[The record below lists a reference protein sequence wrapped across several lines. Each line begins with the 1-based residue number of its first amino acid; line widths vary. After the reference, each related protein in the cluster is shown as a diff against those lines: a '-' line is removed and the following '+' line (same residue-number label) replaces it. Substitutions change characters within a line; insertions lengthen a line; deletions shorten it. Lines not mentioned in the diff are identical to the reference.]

1 MGALQD
7 SVNGAAPFLCSDT
20 TALVAFHGNGLG
32 SSPREDEPRTFYM
45 ENGFPRSS
53 QESASADVVASCFE
67 DPSHRLIANIL
78 AELDNIVVNTVNGL
92 GLVGLNTRQE
102 VTSAMSCSDVG
113 QEQQQSPTGLGGSA
127 MVHDKRPQGD
137 PDRQPLGK
145 KRRTI
150 LHRGDVTAISPSACD
165 DSNED
170 AASEGSEHD
179 DAQDL
184 LPPTVAVVHDRC
196 ASFLNHIDS
205 LNIFMVP
212 LIRIR

>member
-1 MGALQD
+1 MDALQD
-7 SVNGAAPFLCSDT
+7 SVNGVTPFLCSET
-20 TALVAFHGNGLG
+20 TALVAFDGNGLG

-127 MVHDKRPQGD
+127 MVHGKRPQGD
-137 PDRQPLGK
+137 PDRQP
-145 KRRTI
+145 
-150 LHRGDVTAISPSACD
+150 P
-165 DSNED
+165 
-170 AASEGSEHD
+170 
-179 DAQDL
+179 
-184 LPPTVAVVHDRC
+184 
-196 ASFLNHIDS
+196 
-205 LNIFMVP
+205 
-212 LIRIR
+212 